1 MNTNAWHKYERHV
14 CSRLRDWIRV
24 GCWVYAMCVGR
35 GRCCDFWDFRDL
47 LHKSTFCGTD
57 IEDGAAW
64 EQTQFDGGQVLT
76 SSKHIFS
83 EVKHA
88 SKMVQLCY
96 AATEFDHL
104 QQDANKTVILE
115 KKKKVSRKHFLSPFE
130 SR

>member
-1 MNTNAWHKYERHV
+1 MPGTNMNGTFARVYVIGLE
-14 CSRLRDWIRV
+14 LGV
-24 GCWVYAMCVGR
+24 GCM
-35 GRCCDFWDFRDL
+35 RCAL
-47 LHKSTFCGTD
+47 AAVVVVISGISGTCF
-57 IEDGAAW
+57 INQRFMAQISKMELPGNKHNLM
-64 EQTQFDGGQVLT
+64 GGQVLT

-115 KKKKVSRKHFLSPFE
+115 KKKK
-130 SR
+130 